1 MLACHAWLRT
11 DWFVR
16 AGFTLVAADGCR
28 WAMRDERQF
37 EIDPECACGP
47 DLCPPHPTEI
57 LSRQIAA

>member
-16 AGFTLVAADGCR
+16 AGFTLVTADGSR
-28 WAMRDERQF
+28 WAARDGRRF

-47 DLCPPHPTEI
+47 NLCPPPPIVTTLEE
-57 LSRQIAA
+57 AA